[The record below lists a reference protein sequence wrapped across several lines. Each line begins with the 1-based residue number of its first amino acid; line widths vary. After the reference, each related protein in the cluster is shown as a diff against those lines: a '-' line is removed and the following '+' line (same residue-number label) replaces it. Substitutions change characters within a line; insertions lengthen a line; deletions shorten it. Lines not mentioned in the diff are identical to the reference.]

1 MKKIQNKKKT
11 STPTPTP
18 TLTPIVTNHI
28 VVCGIHPSIYYFILP
43 LRAKYLKEQQYIV
56 ILSEEKPVQ
65 IWEYIN
71 RFPKIIYIKG
81 SPLVIED
88 LMRANI
94 NFADKAVIFGQE
106 LSKSNSKDIIIDEML
121 DAESIFIYKAIKKIN
136 KNVQI
141 MIELVYPSNI
151 EFLLPKEYQY
161 DNTIKPDLTPLY
173 AAGEVYIS
181 TAIDTLTC

>member
-1 MKKIQNKKKT
+1 M
-11 STPTPTP
+11 
-18 TLTPIVTNHI
+18 
-28 VVCGIHPSIYYFILP
+28 
-43 LRAKYLKEQQYIV
+43 
-56 ILSEEKPVQ
+56 
-65 IWEYIN
+65 
-71 RFPKIIYIKG
+71 
-81 SPLVIED
+81 IED

-94 NFADKAVIFGQE
+94 NFADKAVIFGKE